1 MFVSL
6 AAPVGG
12 RERLG
17 LIKLQTGQ
25 VNSVVKHTI
34 KIYWRQNSEFVCKI
48 SELSFPVIFNL
59 KLPHVDV
66 S

>member
-1 MFVSL
+1 MLVSL
-6 AAPVGG
+6 AAPVGA

-17 LIKLQTGQ
+17 LIKLQTVQ

-34 KIYWRQNSEFVCKI
+34 KIYLRQNSEFVCKTC
-48 SELSFPVIFNL
+48 ELSFPVIFNL
-59 KLPHVDV
+59 KLHHADV